1 MVELTFE
8 DAVQFFKKKLYNKL
22 SSILVRSLKIDRLF
36 DKTITSKL
44 LRFRTDFDLIIERHK
59 KKNLP
64 EH

>member
-8 DAVQFFKKKLYNKL
+8 EAVQFFKKKLYNKL

-64 EH
+64 KH